1 MTQSMGGD
9 DKPRSIKVRRR
20 TTQPQ
25 ELLYG
30 ITTNSENQKNEDQNQ
45 NQNHNHPLTRVPSAP
60 GSLKFVFLMFIILFK
75 LFRLSFANLRFNLFA
90 KYKICSVFCY
100 IASFIC
106 QTHWEAQYSELLQQ
120 TKKICFMSTRT
131 RKNENFLYHGLKFFY
146 ILAFI
151 HHSFFCCTTRNSENS
166 LSSRSLSGSQS

>member
-30 ITTNSENQKNEDQNQ
+30 ITTNAENQKNEDQNQ

-60 GSLKFVFLMFIILFK
+60 GSLKFVIL
-75 LFRLSFANLRFNLFA
+75 
-90 KYKICSVFCY
+90 
-100 IASFIC
+100 
-106 QTHWEAQYSELLQQ
+106 LL
-120 TKKICFMSTRT
+120 
-131 RKNENFLYHGLKFFY
+131 L
-146 ILAFI
+146 
-151 HHSFFCCTTRNSENS
+151 
-166 LSSRSLSGSQS
+166 